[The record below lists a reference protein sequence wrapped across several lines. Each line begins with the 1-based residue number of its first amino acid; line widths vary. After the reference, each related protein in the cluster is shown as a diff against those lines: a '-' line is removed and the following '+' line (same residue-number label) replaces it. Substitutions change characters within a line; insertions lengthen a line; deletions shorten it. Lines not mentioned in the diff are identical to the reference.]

1 MYRLGYDIG
10 GTFTDLILVDDASGA
25 AHTAK
30 VPSTP
35 PAPADGALDG
45 LRRLTRAAGVA
56 PAAVRYLAH
65 GSTVALNAILEGTT
79 ARVGLLTTAG
89 FRDVLEIGRLTR
101 VPESGNPEAALYDT
115 QYDKPPPLVPRYLR
129 LGVAERIDATGE
141 VLTPLREASV
151 AAAVATLRRL
161 RVEVVAVCFLHAY
174 ANPAHERLVADYCAR
189 HYPELA
195 VCLSSE
201 VLPQYREYERVS
213 STVLNAAVMPIL
225 DRYLGEME
233 RRLREAGFRAPLHVM
248 QGMGGVM
255 GSAAA
260 RRRCIHTAVSGPVGG
275 VLGGAYIARHA
286 GLGDVVTLD
295 MGGTSTDVSLIRA
308 GEPEITSG
316 GSLGGYP
323 LSIPMIGLNYIGAG
337 GGSIAWLDP
346 GGILRVGPRSAGAV
360 PGPVCYGRGG
370 TQPTVTDANLVLG
383 RLDPD
388 HALGGSITLD
398 PRAAQ
403 RSIAQLGHRLGMQPL
418 QVALGIV
425 RVANANMI
433 RAIRVISV
441 DRGHDLRE
449 FALIA
454 FGGAGPLHAG
464 RLALELNIPRVI
476 VPPQPGV
483 LSALGLLVA
492 DARTDY
498 VQSVLRAA
506 DRVDPAELEHGFAD
520 LEQQAHAWLTDQGID
535 GGRQNTVRALDMRY
549 RGQGHEVTVPVAGQ
563 RFGAD
568 ALQDAVR
575 DFHRLHER
583 MFTHAAYDEPTEIV
597 NLRVLGV
604 GEIAKPRLPELDNA
618 HTASA
623 GAPAAEHASRE
634 LLFEGAAEFRRC
646 AVFRRRDLRRGMRL
660 PGPAVVEQDDTT
672 TIVYPGQEA
681 AVDRFANLIIA
692 PAPAS
697 VAGAAPRSAEETA
710 DG

>member
-10 GTFTDLILVDDASGA
+10 GTFTDLILVDDGGA
-25 AHTAK
+25 THTAK

-35 PAPADGALDG
+35 AEPAAGALEG
-45 LRRLTRAAGVA
+45 LRRLTAAAGVE
-56 PAAVRYLAH
+56 PGAVRYLAH

-79 ARVGLLTTAG
+79 ARVGLITTAG

-129 LGVAERIDATGE
+129 LGVAERINAAGQ
-141 VLTPLREASV
+141 VLAPLREASV
-151 AAAVATLRRL
+151 AAAVTELLGRG
-161 RVEVVAVCFLHAY
+161 VEVVAVCFLHAY
-174 ANPAHERLVADYCAR
+174 ANPAHERLVAAYCAR
-189 HYPELA
+189 HHPQVA

-225 DRYLGEME
+225 DRYLGQME
-233 RRLREAGFRAPLHVM
+233 RRLQEAGFRAPLHVM

-260 RRRCIHTAVSGPVGG
+260 RRRSIHTAVSGPVGG

-286 GLGDVVTLD
+286 GHSEVVTLD
-295 MGGTSTDVSLIRA
+295 MGGTSTDVSLVRA
-308 GEPEITSG
+308 GQPEITSG

-360 PGPVCYGRGG
+360 PGPACYGRGG
-370 TQPTVTDANLVLG
+370 TRPTVTDANLVLG
-383 RLDPD
+383 RLNSAQP
-388 HALGGSITLD
+388 LGGTLALD
-398 PRAAQ
+398 RAAAR
-403 RSIAQLGHRLGMQPL
+403 RSIAELGRRMALEPL

-433 RAIRVISV
+433 KAIRVISV
-441 DRGHDLRE
+441 ERGHDLRA
-449 FALIA
+449 FTLIA

-464 RLALELNIPRVI
+464 RLALELNLPRVI

-498 VQSVLRAA
+498 VRSVLRTSAE
-506 DRVDPAELEHGFAD
+506 VDPDALERRFAG
-520 LEQQAHAWLTDQGID
+520 LERQAREWLTEQGI
-535 GGRQNTVRALDMRY
+535 GVAEQRTVRALDMRY
-549 RGQGHEVTVPVAGQ
+549 RGQGHEVTVPVGGE

-568 ALQDAVR
+568 GVQEAVR
-575 DFHRLHER
+575 GFHRLHER
-583 MFTHAAYDEPTEIV
+583 LYTHAAYDEPTEIV
-597 NLRVLGV
+597 NLRVLGIGDV
-604 GEIAKPRLPELDNA
+604 AQPRLAEESG
-618 HTASA
+618 SA
-623 GAPAAEHASRE
+623 ATERERTPPQRTSRE
-634 LLFEGAAEFRRC
+634 LLFEDDERFRLC
-646 AVFRRRDLRRGMRL
+646 AVYRRADLRRGMRL
-660 PGPAVVEQDDTT
+660 PGPAVVEQADTT
-672 TIVYPGQEA
+672 TIIYPGQA
-681 AVDRFANLIIA
+681 GAVDRFGNLLIT
-692 PAPAS
+692 PAAGSGAGPALGS
-697 VAGAAPRSAEETA
+697 SAGAAE
-710 DG
+710 

>member
-161 RVEVVAVCFLHAY
+161 RVEVVAVCLLHAY

-233 RRLREAGFRAPLHVM
+233 RRLREAGFHAPLHVM

-618 HTASA
+618 HTASD
-623 GAPAAEHASRE
+623 GAPAEHASRE

-692 PAPAS
+692 PAPAA

>member
-10 GTFTDLILVDDASGA
+10 GTFTDLILVDEAGGA

-35 PAPADGALDG
+35 AAPADGALDG

-56 PAAVRYLAH
+56 PAAVDHLAH
-65 GSTVALNAILEGTT
+65 GSTVALNAILEGKA
-79 ARVGLLTTAG
+79 ARVGLLTTDG

-129 LGVAERIDATGE
+129 LGVRERIDAAGR
-141 VLTPLREASV
+141 VVTPLAEASV
-151 AAAVATLRRL
+151 TNAVAELARHG
-161 RVEVVAVCFLHAY
+161 VQVVAVCFLHSY
-174 ANPAHERLVADYCAR
+174 ANPAHERLVADWCAR
-189 HYPELA
+189 RHPELA

-233 RRLREAGFRAPLHVM
+233 RRLREEGFRAPLHVM

-260 RRRCIHTAVSGPVGG
+260 RRRSVHTAVSGPVGG
-275 VLGGAYIARHA
+275 VLGGAHVARHA
-286 GLGDVVTLD
+286 GLRDVVTLD

-316 GSLGGYP
+316 GTLGGYP

-346 GGILRVGPRSAGAV
+346 GGILRVGPRSAGAL

-370 TQPTVTDANLVLG
+370 AEPTVTDANLVLG
-383 RLDPD
+383 RLDPEQP
-388 HALGGSITLD
+388 LGGSIALD
-398 PRAAQ
+398 RAAAQ
-403 RSIAQLGHRLGMQPL
+403 HSIEQLGRELGMQPL
-418 QVALGIV
+418 HAALGIV

-441 DRGHDLRE
+441 DRGHDLRN

-464 RLALELNIPRVI
+464 RLALELNIPRVV

-506 DRVDPAELEHGFAD
+506 GDTDPAELERGFAD
-520 LEQQAHAWLTDQGID
+520 LESRAHAWLREQGI
-535 GGRQNTVRALDMRY
+535 GAAAQSTVRAVDMRY
-549 RGQGHEVTVPVAGQ
+549 RGQGHEVTVPVSGR
-563 RFGAD
+563 RFGAA
-568 ALQDAVR
+568 ALRATILA
-575 DFHRLHER
+575 FHRLHER
-583 MFTHAAYDEPTEIV
+583 LYTHAAHDEPTEIV

-604 GEIAKPRLPELDNA
+604 GELPKPRMPEGHRAD
-618 HTASA
+618 
-623 GAPAAEHASRE
+623 AADGRPPPKHASRD
-634 LLFEGAAEFRRC
+634 LLFEGEAGFRRC
-646 AVFRRRDLRRGMRL
+646 AVYRRAGLRRGMRL

-681 AVDRFANLIIA
+681 AVDRFANLVITQA
-692 PAPAS
+692 PAPMPAPAS
-697 VAGAAPRSAEETA
+697 PGPA

>member
-10 GTFTDLILVDDASGA
+10 GTFTDLILVDDAGGT

-35 PAPADGALDG
+35 PEPADGALEG

-65 GSTVALNAILEGTT
+65 GSTVALNAILEGAT

-115 QYDKPPPLVPRYLR
+115 QFDKPPPLVPRYLR
-129 LGVAERIDATGE
+129 LGVAERIDAGGA
-141 VLTPLREASV
+141 VLAPLQEADV
-151 AAAVATLRRL
+151 AAAVAALRRY
-161 RVEVVAVCFLHAY
+161 RVEVVAVCFLHSY
-174 ANPAHERLVADYCAR
+174 ANPAHERMVADYCAR
-189 HYPELA
+189 HHPELA

-225 DRYLGEME
+225 DRYLAKME
-233 RRLREAGFRAPLHVM
+233 GRLREAGFHAPLHVM

-260 RRRCIHTAVSGPVGG
+260 RRRCVHTAVSGPVGG
-275 VLGGAYIARHA
+275 VLGGAWVARHA
-286 GLGDVVTLD
+286 GVEDVVTLD

-308 GEPEITSG
+308 GEPEVTSG

-323 LSIPMIGLNYIGAG
+323 LSLPMLGINYIGAG

-370 TQPTVTDANLVLG
+370 AEPTVTDANLVLG
-383 RLDPD
+383 RLDPE
-388 HALGGSITLD
+388 HALGGSIALD
-398 PRAAQ
+398 AAAAR
-403 RSIAQLGHRLGMQPL
+403 RSIERLGRRLEMPPL

-464 RLALELNIPRVI
+464 RLALELSIPRVI

-498 VQSVLRAA
+498 VRSVLRAA
-506 DRVDPAELEHGFAD
+506 DAADAGELERGYAD
-520 LEQQAHAWLTDQGID
+520 LERQARAWLTDQRIEGKA
-535 GGRQNTVRALDMRY
+535 QSTVRALDMRY
-549 RGQGHEVTVPVAGQ
+549 RGQGHEVTVPVAATP
-563 RFGAD
+563 FDSA
-568 ALQDAVR
+568 ALLNAVR

-583 MFTHAAYDEPTEIV
+583 LYTHAAPDEPTEIV

-604 GEIAKPRLPELDNA
+604 GAIAKPRLAEVGAAPPGGEAAPPPER
-618 HTASA
+618 
-623 GAPAAEHASRE
+623 GSRE
-634 LLFEGAAEFRRC
+634 LLFEGEADFRRC
-646 AVFRRRDLRRGMRL
+646 TVFRRKELRRGMRL

-672 TIVYPGQEA
+672 TIVYPGQQA
-681 AVDRFANLIIA
+681 AVDRFANLIIT
-692 PAPAS
+692 PTRS
-697 VAGAAPRSAEETA
+697 VQEEI